1 MKKKLLA
8 FAMVFALAAVAVV
21 GGSLAYFTDEDEAE
35 NTFAVGNV
43 NISLIEQQRNE
54 QNPDMLSPYVDG
66 STLIPVVETE
76 KEESPVITNGDED
89 ETNDVVLPVA
99 ANYANYIDKIVR
111 VSNTGKSQAYVRAFI
126 AIPSSIDAITLNG
139 GLHLSLGESESWEE
153 LKSEGTATI
162 NGIEYNVYSRINSEV
177 VESWTTTSPAYCG
190 IYLDKDVDADENG
203 NLIINGNAVGRSTYT
218 VEGKVVIPV
227 FAQAI
232 QVAGFDTADEAF
244 AASGLTSNPFTK

>member
-1 MKKKLLA
+1 MKKKITA

-66 STLIPVVETE
+66 STLIPVVENE
-76 KEESPVITNGDED
+76 KESPVITNGDND
-89 ETNDVVLPVA
+89 ETNDVALPSE

-126 AIPSSIDAITLNG
+126 AIPSSIDAFTLDG
-139 GLHLSLGESESWEE
+139 GLHLSLGESKSWED
-153 LKSEGTATI
+153 LIPAGTATI
-162 NGIEYNVYSRINSEV
+162 NSIKYNVYSRINSEV
-177 VESWTTTSPAYCG
+177 VESWTTTAPAYSG

-203 NLIINGNAVGRSTYT
+203 NLIINGNTVGRSTYT

-244 AASGLTSNPFTK
+244 AASGLTSNPWAK

>member
-1 MKKKLLA
+1 MKKKITA

-21 GGSLAYFTDEDEAE
+21 GGSLAYFTDEDETE
-35 NTFAVGNV
+35 NTFAGGNV
-43 NISLIEQQRNE
+43 NISMIEQQRNE

-66 STLIPVVETE
+66 STLIPVVENE
-76 KEESPVITNGDED
+76 KESPVITNGDND
-89 ETNDVVLPVA
+89 ETNDVALPSE

-126 AIPSSIDAITLNG
+126 AIPSSIDAFTLDG
-139 GLHLSLGESESWEE
+139 GLHLSLGESKSWED
-153 LKSEGTATI
+153 LIPAGTATI
-162 NGIEYNVYSRINSEV
+162 NSIKYNVYSRINSEV
-177 VESWTTTSPAYCG
+177 VESWTTTAPAYSG

-203 NLIINGNAVGRSTYT
+203 NLIINGNTVGRSTYT

-244 AASGLTSNPFTK
+244 AASGLTSNPWAK

>member
-1 MKKKLLA
+1 MKKKILA

-21 GGSLAYFTDEDEAE
+21 GGSLAYFTDEDETE

-43 NISLIEQQRNE
+43 NISMIEQQRNE

-66 STLIPVVETE
+66 STLIPVVET
-76 KEESPVITNGDED
+76 KKESPVITNGDED
-89 ETNDVVLPVA
+89 ETNDVALPKE

-126 AIPSSIDAITLNG
+126 AIPSSIDAFTLDG
-139 GLHLSLGESESWEE
+139 GLHLSLGESKSWED
-153 LKSEGTATI
+153 LIPAGTATI
-162 NGIEYNVYSRINSEV
+162 NSIKYNVYSRINSEV
-177 VESWTTTSPAYCG
+177 VESWTTTAPAYSG

-203 NLIINGNAVGRSTYT
+203 NLIINGNTVGRSTYT

-244 AASGLTSNPFTK
+244 AASGLTSNPWAK

>member
-66 STLIPVVETE
+66 STLIPVVENE
-76 KEESPVITNGDED
+76 KERPVITNGDED
-89 ETNDVVLPVA
+89 ETNDVTLPKE

-126 AIPSSIDAITLNG
+126 AIPSSIDALDG

-162 NGIEYNVYSRINSEV
+162 NGIKYNVYSRINSEV
-177 VESWTTTSPAYCG
+177 VESWTTTSPAYSG

-203 NLIINGNAVGRSTYT
+203 NLIINGNTVGRSTYT

-244 AASGLTSNPFTK
+244 AASGLTSNPWAE

>member
-1 MKKKLLA
+1 MKKKILA

-21 GGSLAYFTDEDEAE
+21 GGSLAYFTDEDETE

-43 NISLIEQQRNE
+43 NISMIEQQRNE

-66 STLIPVVETE
+66 STLIPVVENE
-76 KEESPVITNGDED
+76 KESPVITNGDND
-89 ETNDVVLPVA
+89 ETNDVALPSE

-126 AIPSSIDAITLNG
+126 AIPSSIDAIALDG

-153 LKSEGTATI
+153 LKSVGTATI
-162 NGIEYNVYSRINSEV
+162 NSIKYNVYSRINSEV

-203 NLIINGNAVGRSTYT
+203 NLIINGNAVVRSTYT

>member
-1 MKKKLLA
+1 MKKKILA

-21 GGSLAYFTDEDEAE
+21 GGSLAYFTDEDETE

-43 NISLIEQQRNE
+43 NISMIEQQRNE

-66 STLIPVVETE
+66 STLIPVVENE
-76 KEESPVITNGDED
+76 KESPVITNGDND
-89 ETNDVVLPVA
+89 ETNDVALPSE

-126 AIPSSIDAITLNG
+126 AIPSSIDAISLDG

-153 LKSEGTATI
+153 LKSVGTATI
-162 NGIEYNVYSRINSEV
+162 KGIEYNVYSRINSEI
-177 VESWTTTSPAYCG
+177 VESWTTTSPAYSG

-203 NLIINGNAVGRSTYT
+203 NLIINGNAVRRSTYT

-244 AASGLTSNPFTK
+244 ADSGLTSNPWAE

>member
-1 MKKKLLA
+1 MKKKILA

-21 GGSLAYFTDEDEAE
+21 GGSLAYFTDEDETE

-43 NISLIEQQRNE
+43 NISMIEQQRNE

-66 STLIPVVETE
+66 STLIPVVENE
-76 KEESPVITNGDED
+76 KESPVITNGDND
-89 ETNDVVLPVA
+89 ETNDVALPSE

-126 AIPSSIDAITLNG
+126 AIPSSIDAFTLDG
-139 GLHLSLGESESWEE
+139 GLHLSLGESKSWED
-153 LKSEGTATI
+153 LIPAGTATI
-162 NGIEYNVYSRINSEV
+162 NSIKYNVYSRINSEV

-244 AASGLTSNPFTK
+244 AASGLTSNPWAK

>member
-1 MKKKLLA
+1 MKKKILA

-21 GGSLAYFTDEDEAE
+21 GGSLAYFTDEDETE

-43 NISLIEQQRNE
+43 NISMIEQQRNE

-66 STLIPVVETE
+66 STLIPVVENE
-76 KEESPVITNGDED
+76 KESPVITNGDND
-89 ETNDVVLPVA
+89 ETNDVALPSE

-126 AIPSSIDAITLNG
+126 AIPSSIDAIALDG

-244 AASGLTSNPFTK
+244 ADSGLTSNPWAE

>member
-1 MKKKLLA
+1 MKKKITA

-21 GGSLAYFTDEDEAE
+21 GGSLAYFTDEDETE

-43 NISLIEQQRNE
+43 NISMIEQQRNE

-66 STLIPVVETE
+66 STLIPVVENE
-76 KEESPVITNGDED
+76 KESPVITNGDND
-89 ETNDVVLPVA
+89 ETNDVALPSE

-126 AIPSSIDAITLNG
+126 AIPSSIDAFTLDG
-139 GLHLSLGESESWEE
+139 GLHLSLGESKSWED
-153 LKSEGTATI
+153 LIPAGTATI
-162 NGIEYNVYSRINSEV
+162 NSIKYNVYSRINSEV
-177 VESWTTTSPAYCG
+177 VESWTTTAPAYSG

-203 NLIINGNAVGRSTYT
+203 NLIINGNTVGRSTYT

>member
-1 MKKKLLA
+1 MKKKILA

-21 GGSLAYFTDEDEAE
+21 GGSLAYFTDEDETE

-43 NISLIEQQRNE
+43 NISMIEQQRNE

-66 STLIPVVETE
+66 STLIPVVENE
-76 KEESPVITNGDED
+76 KESPVITNGDND
-89 ETNDVVLPVA
+89 ETNDVALPSE

-126 AIPSSIDAITLNG
+126 AIPSSIDAFTLDG
-139 GLHLSLGESESWEE
+139 GLHLSLGESKSWED
-153 LKSEGTATI
+153 LIPAGTATI
-162 NGIEYNVYSRINSEV
+162 NSIKYNVYSRINSEV
-177 VESWTTTSPAYCG
+177 VESWTTTAPAYSG

-203 NLIINGNAVGRSTYT
+203 NLIINGNTVGRSTYT

-244 AASGLTSNPFTK
+244 AASGLTSNPWAK

>member
-1 MKKKLLA
+1 MKKKILA

-21 GGSLAYFTDEDEAE
+21 GGSLAYFTDEDETE

-43 NISLIEQQRNE
+43 NISMIEQQRNE

-66 STLIPVVETE
+66 STLIPVVENE
-76 KEESPVITNGDED
+76 KESPVITNGDND
-89 ETNDVVLPVA
+89 ETNDVALPSE

-126 AIPSSIDAITLNG
+126 AIPSSIDAIALDG

-203 NLIINGNAVGRSTYT
+203 NLIINGNTVGRSTYT

-244 AASGLTSNPFTK
+244 AASGLTSNPWAK

>member
-1 MKKKLLA
+1 MKKKILA

-89 ETNDVVLPVA
+89 ETNDVALPSE

-126 AIPSSIDAITLNG
+126 AIPSSIDAFTLDG
-139 GLHLSLGESESWEE
+139 GLHLSLGESESWEK
-153 LKSEGTATI
+153 LTFEGTATI

-177 VESWTTTSPAYCG
+177 VESWTTTAPAYSG

-232 QVAGFDTADEAF
+232 QVAGFDTADDAF
-244 AASGLTSNPFTK
+244 AASGLTSNPWAE

>member
-1 MKKKLLA
+1 MKKKILA

-21 GGSLAYFTDEDEAE
+21 GGSLAYFTDEDETE

-43 NISLIEQQRNE
+43 NISMIEQQRNE

-66 STLIPVVETE
+66 STLIPVVENE
-76 KEESPVITNGDED
+76 KESPVITNGDND
-89 ETNDVVLPVA
+89 ETNDVALPSE

-126 AIPSSIDAITLNG
+126 AIPSSIDAIALDG

-177 VESWTTTSPAYCG
+177 VESWTTTAPAYSG

-203 NLIINGNAVGRSTYT
+203 NLIINGNTVGRSTYT

>member
-1 MKKKLLA
+1 MKKKILA

-21 GGSLAYFTDEDEAE
+21 GGSLAYFTDEDETE

-43 NISLIEQQRNE
+43 NISMIEQQRNE

-66 STLIPVVETE
+66 STLIPVVENE
-76 KEESPVITNGDED
+76 KESPVITNGDND
-89 ETNDVVLPVA
+89 ETNDVALPSE

-126 AIPSSIDAITLNG
+126 AIPSSIDAFTLDG
-139 GLHLSLGESESWEE
+139 GLHLSLGESKSWED
-153 LKSEGTATI
+153 LIPAGTATI
-162 NGIEYNVYSRINSEV
+162 NSIKYNVYSRINSEV

-203 NLIINGNAVGRSTYT
+203 NLIINGNTVGRSTYT

-244 AASGLTSNPFTK
+244 AASGLTSNPWAK

>member
-1 MKKKLLA
+1 MKKKITA

-66 STLIPVVETE
+66 STLIPVVENE
-76 KEESPVITNGDED
+76 KESPVITNGDND
-89 ETNDVVLPVA
+89 ETNDVALPSE

-126 AIPSSIDAITLNG
+126 AIPSSIDAFTLDG
-139 GLHLSLGESESWEE
+139 GLHLSLGESKSWED
-153 LKSEGTATI
+153 LIPAGTATI
-162 NGIEYNVYSRINSEV
+162 NSIKYNVYSRINSEV
-177 VESWTTTSPAYCG
+177 VESWTTTAPAYSG

-203 NLIINGNAVGRSTYT
+203 NLIINGNTVGRSTYT

-244 AASGLTSNPFTK
+244 ADSGLTSNPWAE